1 MEDSLPATPPTGAIV
16 LVWTVIL
23 TSIVLGIGVALGTE
37 LRLVGLLAFLPAIAA
52 VAGSVPQTLLVAAW
66 CLGATIASVL
76 YYPDPSRGDNVFLI
90 TFTTVFGFA
99 SIYMCRRRIARDE
112 ALARLRFTA
121 TAMQRQILPP
131 LPQRT
136 EDVEVGGVY
145 EPMSE
150 EKLVGG
156 DVYDVVASPYGTR
169 VLIGDV
175 QGKGLPA
182 IGVAFSVLGA
192 FREAAYREAELSDVV
207 AALESAVERHN
218 DYATQAGRSE
228 RFATA
233 LVLHVG
239 PQPET
244 KVQAINCGHLPPIL
258 LGREGGPFLVELG
271 EPGLPLGLADLVEAA
286 SAGTR
291 LVHTFELVPD
301 ESLLL
306 YTDGL
311 SEARSRS
318 GELYPPERAQRAV
331 RGVALERVP
340 QALRDDAREF
350 SRGRQ
355 LDDMAILTVLRLAQR
370 DRGSEPTSG
379 GGSGGSAPG

>member
-1 MEDSLPATPPTGAIV
+1 MEDSAPARPPTGALV
-16 LVWTVIL
+16 LTWTVIL
-23 TSIVLGIGVALGTE
+23 TAIVLGIGVALGTE

-52 VAGSVPQTLLVAAW
+52 VVGSVAQTLLVASW
-66 CLGATIASVL
+66 CLGTTIASVV

-90 TFTTVFGFA
+90 TFAAVFGLA
-99 SIYMCRRRIARDE
+99 SVYMCRRRIARDN
-112 ALARLRFTA
+112 ALVRLRFTA

-136 EDVEVGGVY
+136 VDVEVGGVY
-145 EPMSE
+145 EPMAE

-182 IGVAFSVLGA
+182 IGGAFSILGA
-192 FREAAYREAELSDVV
+192 FREAAYREARLPDVV
-207 AALESAVERHN
+207 AALESALGRHN
-218 DYATQAGRSE
+218 DYETQAGRSE
-228 RFATA
+228 RFVTA

-239 PQPET
+239 PSADT
-244 KVQAINCGHLPPIL
+244 TVQAINCGHLPPIL
-258 LGREGGPFLVELG
+258 LGRSGGPRMVDLG
-271 EPGLPLGLADLVEAA
+271 EPGLPIGLADLADP
-286 SAGTR
+286 SAPARPVCEFDLMPG
-291 LVHTFELVPD
+291 

-311 SEARSRS
+311 SVARSRS

-331 RGVALERVP
+331 HGVALEGVP
-340 QALRDDAREF
+340 RALRDDARDF

-355 LDDMAILTVLRLAQR
+355 LDDMAILTVLRLAPQ
-370 DRGSEPTSG
+370 DGDVSG
-379 GGSGGSAPG
+379 RSAASAAS